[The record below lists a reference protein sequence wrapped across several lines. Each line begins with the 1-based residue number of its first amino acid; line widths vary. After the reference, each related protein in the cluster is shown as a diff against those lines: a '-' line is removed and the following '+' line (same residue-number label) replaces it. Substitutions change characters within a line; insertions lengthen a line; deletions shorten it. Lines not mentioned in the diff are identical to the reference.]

1 MERKRTKDRT
11 FISFDWAMKRLL
23 KRKDSHVILEGFL
36 SELFRQNIKI
46 TEILDP
52 ESLAEHANDR
62 TNRVDLL
69 CKNALDEHIIVEL
82 QYHYEMDYFQRIL
95 FGASKLVTQ
104 YMLQGAPYR
113 SIKKVFSVHILYFN
127 LGDGHDYVYY
137 GQTQFTGMH
146 LHDRLKL
153 SLIQQKEFNRLFAGE
168 IFPEYYLIKIPN
180 FDKSLS
186 DTLDEWIYYLKTSE
200 LPEVYHAQGLDEVE
214 KQLNL
219 DQMDPET
226 KSKYMEMLQ
235 GLNVSEDVLTSY
247 WKEGLAEGE
256 QRGFERGI
264 EEGIEKGIEKGKAVG
279 FEEGIEKGIEK
290 GKAVGFEEG
299 ERRAFE
305 STVVRMFK
313 SGLDIDR
320 IAQIQ
325 EISRADVESILSKN
339 WSGFVIDW
347 ALWRR

>member
-1 MERKRTKDRT
+1 
-11 FISFDWAMKRLL
+11 
-23 KRKDSHVILEGFL
+23 
-36 SELFRQNIKI
+36 
-46 TEILDP
+46 
-52 ESLAEHANDR
+52 
-62 TNRVDLL
+62 
-69 CKNALDEHIIVEL
+69 
-82 QYHYEMDYFQRIL
+82 
-95 FGASKLVTQ
+95 
-104 YMLQGAPYR
+104 
-113 SIKKVFSVHILYFN
+113 

-153 SLIQQKEFNRLFAGE
+153 SLIQQKEFNRVFAGE

-264 EEGIEKGIEKGKAVG
+264 EEGIEKGKSVG

-290 GKAVGFEEG
+290 GKSVGFEEG

-339 WSGFVIDW
+339 
-347 ALWRR
+347 

>member
-1 MERKRTKDRT
+1 
-11 FISFDWAMKRLL
+11 
-23 KRKDSHVILEGFL
+23 
-36 SELFRQNIKI
+36 
-46 TEILDP
+46 
-52 ESLAEHANDR
+52 
-62 TNRVDLL
+62 
-69 CKNALDEHIIVEL
+69 
-82 QYHYEMDYFQRIL
+82 MDYFQRIL

-153 SLIQQKEFNRLFAGE
+153 SLIQQKEFNRVYAGE

-290 GKAVGFEEG
+290 GKSVGFEEG

-339 WSGFVIDW
+339 
-347 ALWRR
+347 

>member
-1 MERKRTKDRT
+1 M
-11 FISFDWAMKRLL
+11 
-23 KRKDSHVILEGFL
+23 
-36 SELFRQNIKI
+36 
-46 TEILDP
+46 
-52 ESLAEHANDR
+52 
-62 TNRVDLL
+62 
-69 CKNALDEHIIVEL
+69 
-82 QYHYEMDYFQRIL
+82 
-95 FGASKLVTQ
+95 
-104 YMLQGAPYR
+104 
-113 SIKKVFSVHILYFN
+113 
-127 LGDGHDYVYY
+127 GDGHDYVYY
-137 GQTQFTGMH
+137 GQTQFTGVH
-146 LHDRLKL
+146 LHDQLKL

-235 GLNVSEDVLTSY
+235 GLNVSEDVLTAY
-247 WKEGLAEGE
+247 WKEGLAQGE
-256 QRGFERGI
+256 QRGFI
-264 EEGIEKGIEKGKAVG
+264 KGIEKGIEK
-279 FEEGIEKGIEK
+279 
-290 GKAVGFEEG
+290 G

-339 WSGFVIDW
+339 WSGFVIDR

>member
-264 EEGIEKGIEKGKAVG
+264 EEGIEKGIEKGKSVG
-279 FEEGIEKGIEK
+279 FEEGIEKGK
-290 GKAVGFEEG
+290 SVGFEEG
-299 ERRAFE
+299 ERRALE

-325 EISRADVESILSKN
+325 EISRADVESILSK
-339 WSGFVIDW
+339 I
-347 ALWRR
+347 

>member
-1 MERKRTKDRT
+1 
-11 FISFDWAMKRLL
+11 
-23 KRKDSHVILEGFL
+23 
-36 SELFRQNIKI
+36 
-46 TEILDP
+46 
-52 ESLAEHANDR
+52 
-62 TNRVDLL
+62 
-69 CKNALDEHIIVEL
+69 
-82 QYHYEMDYFQRIL
+82 
-95 FGASKLVTQ
+95 
-104 YMLQGAPYR
+104 
-113 SIKKVFSVHILYFN
+113 
-127 LGDGHDYVYY
+127 VYY

-153 SLIQQKEFNRLFAGE
+153 SLIQQKEFNRIYAGE

-256 QRGFERGI
+256 
-264 EEGIEKGIEKGKAVG
+264 
-279 FEEGIEKGIEK
+279 
-290 GKAVGFEEG
+290 
-299 ERRAFE
+299 RRAFE

-325 EISRADVESILSKN
+325 EISRAEVESILAN
-339 WSGFVIDW
+339 F
-347 ALWRR
+347 

>member
-1 MERKRTKDRT
+1 MERKSIKDRT

-69 CKNALDEHIIVEL
+69 CKSSLDEHIIVEL

-153 SLIQQKEFNRLFAGE
+153 SLIQQKEFNRVFAGE

-264 EEGIEKGIEKGKAVG
+264 EEGIEKGKSVG

-290 GKAVGFEEG
+290 GKSVGFEEG

-325 EISRADVESILSKN
+325 EISRADVESILSK
-339 WSGFVIDW
+339 I
-347 ALWRR
+347 

>member
-1 MERKRTKDRT
+1 MGST
-11 FISFDWAMKRLL
+11 
-23 KRKDSHVILEGFL
+23 
-36 SELFRQNIKI
+36 
-46 TEILDP
+46 
-52 ESLAEHANDR
+52 
-62 TNRVDLL
+62 
-69 CKNALDEHIIVEL
+69 
-82 QYHYEMDYFQRIL
+82 
-95 FGASKLVTQ
+95 
-104 YMLQGAPYR
+104 
-113 SIKKVFSVHILYFN
+113 
-127 LGDGHDYVYY
+127 
-137 GQTQFTGMH
+137 
-146 LHDRLKL
+146 
-153 SLIQQKEFNRLFAGE
+153 
-168 IFPEYYLIKIPN
+168 
-180 FDKSLS
+180 
-186 DTLDEWIYYLKTSE
+186 TLDEWIYYLKTSE

-264 EEGIEKGIEKGKAVG
+264 EEGIEKGIEKGKS
-279 FEEGIEKGIEK
+279 
-290 GKAVGFEEG
+290 VGFEEG

-325 EISRADVESILSKN
+325 EISRADVESILSK
-339 WSGFVIDW
+339 I
-347 ALWRR
+347 

>member
-1 MERKRTKDRT
+1 M
-11 FISFDWAMKRLL
+11 
-23 KRKDSHVILEGFL
+23 ILEGFL

-69 CKNALDEHIIVEL
+69 CKNTLDEHIIVEL

-153 SLIQQKEFNRLFAGE
+153 SLIQQKEFNRIYAGE

-264 EEGIEKGIEKGKAVG
+264 EEGIEKGIEKGKSVG
-279 FEEGIEKGIEK
+279 FEEGIEKGK
-290 GKAVGFEEG
+290 SVGFEEG

-325 EISRADVESILSKN
+325 EISRADVESILSK
-339 WSGFVIDW
+339 I
-347 ALWRR
+347 

>member
-1 MERKRTKDRT
+1 
-11 FISFDWAMKRLL
+11 
-23 KRKDSHVILEGFL
+23 
-36 SELFRQNIKI
+36 
-46 TEILDP
+46 
-52 ESLAEHANDR
+52 
-62 TNRVDLL
+62 
-69 CKNALDEHIIVEL
+69 
-82 QYHYEMDYFQRIL
+82 
-95 FGASKLVTQ
+95 
-104 YMLQGAPYR
+104 
-113 SIKKVFSVHILYFN
+113 
-127 LGDGHDYVYY
+127 
-137 GQTQFTGMH
+137 MH

-214 KQLNL
+214 KQLNI

-264 EEGIEKGIEKGKAVG
+264 EEGIEKGIEKGKSVG
-279 FEEGIEKGIEK
+279 FEEGIEK

-299 ERRAFE
+299 IEKGKSVGFEEGERRAFE
-305 STVVRMFK
+305 SSVVRMFK
-313 SGLDIDR
+313 SGLDSDR

-325 EISRADVESILSKN
+325 EISRADVESILSK
-339 WSGFVIDW
+339 I
-347 ALWRR
+347 

>member
-279 FEEGIEKGIEK
+279 FEEGIEKGK
-290 GKAVGFEEG
+290 SVGFEEG

-325 EISRADVESILSKN
+325 EISRADVESILSK
-339 WSGFVIDW
+339 I
-347 ALWRR
+347 

>member
-1 MERKRTKDRT
+1 MERKSTKDRT

-69 CKNALDEHIIVEL
+69 CKSSLDEHIIVEL

-153 SLIQQKEFNRLFAGE
+153 SLIQQKEFNRVFAGE

-264 EEGIEKGIEKGKAVG
+264 EEGIEKGKSVG

-290 GKAVGFEEG
+290 GKSVGFEEG

-325 EISRADVESILSKN
+325 EISRAEVESILSKN
-339 WSGFVIDW
+339 
-347 ALWRR
+347 